1 MSIIDKQTL
10 TEESARESGNILLIV
25 AARMARGELFTPL
38 RYVSELPQKAVG
50 MRTFRDALERSEET
64 LLREVHK
71 IVDGHDRMAKKLK
84 ETEAKLEAAE
94 KRIAELEALIV
105 NEWRGHDG
113 KWRPESLGLDELVY
127 LKTRK
132 QELKIPYPAGKVMWM
147 HSGGDMDVMA
157 YKLATPQARTATV
170 KIPYLPADCDR
181 TEAHF
186 KYQEAIREA
195 GIEIAAG
202 IGKGE

>member
-1 MSIIDKQTL
+1 MSNIDKG
-10 TEESARESGNILLIV
+10 A
-25 AARMARGELFTPL
+25 
-38 RYVSELPQKAVG
+38 
-50 MRTFRDALERSEET
+50 
-64 LLREVHK
+64 LREAAEKHGDDD
-71 IVDGHDRMAKKLK
+71 ILALLDELEAKDKQIDDLK
-84 ETEAKLEAAE
+84 ATAAHSNAGWTEAHGQEARAEAAE

-132 QELKIPYPAGKVMWM
+132 QEMKIPYPAGKVMWM